1 MDAPSQTDFGTIPVA
16 PVAIPLSPSQV
27 PPRPAPVRFPD
38 HLDLPE
44 TDGSIVVNF
53 NEAPQARILTEAIEP
68 VLRKI
73 HPDGQFAV
81 GENSGIYFKP
91 TDPPLAGCR
100 APDWFYV
107 PDVPPMA
114 PGGEYRRSYV
124 MWQEI
129 QAPRLV
135 IEFVSGNGAEER
147 DRTPGTGK
155 FWIYER
161 AIRAGFYAIIDSAR
175 DILEVYELRGGQYEA
190 VQPNSQG
197 LFPIPPMNVFLGKWV
212 GQVGNVSG
220 VWARFY
226 DQQGALLP
234 TDGDRADSAFQR
246 AQDERQRAEKELLR
260 AEQERQR
267 AEGERQ
273 RADTAEA
280 ELNRVREK
288 LRLAGIDPD
297 AK

>member
-1 MDAPSQTDFGTIPVA
+1 MDAPSQTEFETMPMVPVA
-16 PVAIPLSPSQV
+16 LPMPSPQSPV
-27 PPRPAPVRFPD
+27 RPVPVRFPD

-68 VLRKI
+68 VLRQI
-73 HPDGQFAV
+73 HPDGQFAI
-81 GENSGIYFKP
+81 GEDSGIYFKP

-129 QAPRLV
+129 QAPRLIV
-135 IEFVSGNGAEER
+135 EFVSGSGAEER
-147 DRTPGTGK
+147 DRTSGAGK

-161 AIRAGFYAIIDSAR
+161 AIRAGFYAIIDSSR
-175 DILEVYELRGGQYEA
+175 DILEVYELRGGQYVA
-190 VQPNSQG
+190 VPPSDQG
-197 LFPIPPMNVFLGKWV
+197 LFPIPPMNVSLGKWV

-220 VWARFY
+220 VWVRFY
-226 DQQGALLP
+226 DRDGHLLP
-234 TDGDRADSAFQR
+234 TDGDRANREFM
-246 AQDERQRAEKELLR
+246 RAE
-260 AEQERQR
+260 AAQ
-267 AEGERQ
+267 
-273 RADTAEA
+273 A
-280 ELNRVREK
+280 ELARLRKK
-288 LRLAGIDPD
+288 LIQAGIDPD
-297 AK
+297 VK